1 MNICLGIGSKR
12 VEVAEPRAR
21 RARDSGDTCVIL
33 TPPGSGA
40 PAMPDPSRALRR
52 APSRSAT
59 LNVTVTVEFTGT
71 PEVPFAGDTAVTV
84 GATASALAV
93 VVKLDAVVAARALPA
108 ASLTPVVTVSV

>member
-1 MNICLGIGSKR
+1 MLPATAALEEVTLRLNVVPVIVVGSI
-12 VEVAEPRAR
+12 A
-21 RARDSGDTCVIL
+21 S
-33 TPPGSGA
+33 
-40 PAMPDPSRALRR
+40 
-52 APSRSAT
+52 